1 MASIWQQLKDKNY
14 GLSIAEALKQLV
26 DEEGMIDWSGFDPE
40 VNRRFRSHFKNG
52 DPVPEVIP
60 LLLWQN
66 RYYLGCT
73 TELSAKELE
82 RLKNRTGFDIQVVKI
97 AERCYMNWLAVK
109 DYDINASQTTGDEE
123 LFSPDSQLD
132 DLGPLTENYLRKC
145 SSPPE
150 QLDFVIKSAL
160 RFNASDI
167 HLEPT
172 AQGVRV
178 RYRIDGIMQDITQIP
193 GENGGKDRR
202 LINVLKVLCNMDIAD
217 NRSPQD
223 GNMRRGYSSRDT
235 EVLVDM
241 RVSTYPSIEGEK
253 AVIRLL
259 PQQQDRFTNINNLGF
274 TPEALKKYKN
284 WLEEPHGMIIITG
297 PTGSGKTSTL
307 YASLRDI
314 KKEDKNVVTIED
326 PIEYTLAGITQ
337 GQVNIAAGMTLEAGL
352 RAILRQ
358 DPDII
363 MVGEIRDKETADTAV
378 RAAQTGHLVFTTV
391 HTNDVVSV
399 ITRLK
404 GLGLDPDLLSDAL
417 LGIVAQRLV
426 RKVCQYCSQPYE
438 PIQADLDYLKLD
450 WEEAEPENWRIGIGC
465 PRCAHTGYS
474 NREALVELL
483 DVNLTVKQYIRD
495 DRISDLYQYLSLSN
509 FDSFRLAAI
518 KKVKAGIT
526 TVKEIRRV
534 LSSQVMH

>member
-1 MASIWQQLKDKNY
+1 MASIWQQLRDTRKY
-14 GLSIAEALKQLV
+14 GLSIGEALKQLI
-26 DEEGMIDWSGFDPE
+26 DEDGMIDWSLFDTE
-40 VNRRFRSHFKNG
+40 VNQRFRSHFKNG
-52 DPVPEVIP
+52 DTVPEVIP

-66 RYYLGCT
+66 RYYLGST
-73 TELSAKELE
+73 IELSAVELKT
-82 RLKNRTGFDIQVVKI
+82 LQNRTGCAIEVRLI
-97 AERCYMNWLAVK
+97 AERCYLNWLAVR
-109 DYDINASQTTGDEE
+109 DYDINASQAEGDEE
-123 LFSPDSQLD
+123 LFPPESQLA
-132 DLGPLTENYLRKC
+132 DLGPLTENYLRRC
-145 SSPPE
+145 SSPPD
-150 QLDFVIKSAL
+150 QLDFIIKSAL

-172 AQGVRV
+172 VQGIRV
-178 RYRIDGIMQDITQIP
+178 RYRIDGIMRNITQIP
-193 GENGGKDRR
+193 AEKERR

-223 GNMRRGYSSRDT
+223 GNMRRGYSSRGSET
-235 EVLVDM
+235 LVDM
-241 RVSTYPSIEGEK
+241 RVSTYPSIDGEK

-259 PQQQDRFTNINNLGF
+259 PQQQDRFKNIYDLGF
-274 TPEALKKYKN
+274 TPETLKKYKD
-284 WLEEPHGMIIITG
+284 WLQEPHGMIIITG

-307 YASLRDI
+307 YASLRAI
-314 KKEDKNVVTIED
+314 PKGDKNVVTIED

-337 GQVNIAAGMTLEAGL
+337 GQVNDAAGMTLEAGL

-363 MVGEIRDKETADTAV
+363 MVGEIRDRETADTAV

-426 RKVCQYCSQPYE
+426 RKVCQHCCKPYE
-438 PIQADLDYLKLD
+438 PTPADLDYLKLS
-450 WEEAEPENWRIGIGC
+450 WEEAEPQGWRRGTGC
-465 PRCAHTGYS
+465 AKCAGTGYLD
-474 NREALVELL
+474 REVLAELL
-483 DVNLTVKQYIRD
+483 DVNVTVKQYIRD
-495 DRISDLYQYLSLSN
+495 DRISELYQYLSLSN
-509 FDSFRLAAI
+509 FDSFRIAAI

-526 TVKEIRRV
+526 TVEEIRRV
-534 LSSQVMH
+534 LSSHVMH

>member
-450 WEEAEPENWRIGIGC
+450 WKEAEPENWRIGIGC